1 MASGYNLTT
10 FLRQTPKALLHRY
23 FQRRHLLDDIDFD
36 ALKKTEYGPI
46 LEAMEAMPAEQR
58 LLADRDFQDIYTLAN
73 KAGTRLVIDIIGL
86 FHPEVAD
93 RVEAMENHY
102 ERAMWLFLE
111 HNGYPDDF
119 YSQCLNMARFHALGF
134 HRSKRR
140 RHLPMVEPRR
150 DDEARAAL
158 AHALSTLYRQQGR
171 GHRCYVTYHFRPN
184 PDRHCFLAYPEDYAT
199 SDLQYD
205 GLELRRLPRKSVFD
219 VAFIYRRQE
228 ALLEICAPGSRQE
241 IDELMEL
248 FCQTILGKNPLP
260 SLDSDRCFNL
270 NRLLEED
277 FAFTTRPPDG
287 IDRVEVAAM
296 RVRHKTASRPR
307 FTVECTPCPLP
318 AFLRAL
324 DRSLTLPLEELFVDQ
339 VRLKVY
345 WQATDRRRA
354 HSLTFSLNHP
364 DSTNLEDLQEHL
376 VIKHYLGEWGLAA

>member
-10 FLRQTPKALLHRY
+10 FLRQTPKSLLRRY
-23 FQRRHLLDDIDFD
+23 FHQRHLLSDIDFD
-36 ALKKTEYGPI
+36 ALKKTEYPPI
-46 LEAMEAMPAEQR
+46 LKAMESLSNEQR
-58 LLADRDFQDIYTLAN
+58 LLVDRDFQDIYTLAN
-73 KAGTRLVIDIIGL
+73 KTGTRLVIDILGL

-93 RVEAMENHY
+93 RIEAMENHY
-102 ERAMWLFLE
+102 ARAMWLFLE
-111 HNGYPDDF
+111 HNGYADDF
-119 YSQCLNMARFHALGF
+119 YNQCLNMARFHALRF

-140 RHLPMVEPRR
+140 RHLPMVDPRR
-150 DDEARAAL
+150 DPEARSAL
-158 AHALSTLYRQQGR
+158 ANALSGLYRQQGR
-171 GHRCYVTYHFRPN
+171 GHRCYVAYHFRPN

-228 ALLEICAPGSRQE
+228 AMLEICAPGSRQE
-241 IDELMEL
+241 IDELMEI

-277 FAFTTRPPDG
+277 FAFTTRSPDG

-307 FTVECTPCPLP
+307 FTVECTPCSLP
-318 AFLRAL
+318 AFIGVLRRDL
-324 DRSLTLPLEELFVDQ
+324 SLPLESIFVEQ
-339 VRLKVY
+339 VRLKVH
-345 WQATDRRRA
+345 WQGTERRRA

-364 DSTNLEDLQEHL
+364 DTTNLEDIQEHL
-376 VIKHYLGEWGLAA
+376 VVKRYLGEWGLAA